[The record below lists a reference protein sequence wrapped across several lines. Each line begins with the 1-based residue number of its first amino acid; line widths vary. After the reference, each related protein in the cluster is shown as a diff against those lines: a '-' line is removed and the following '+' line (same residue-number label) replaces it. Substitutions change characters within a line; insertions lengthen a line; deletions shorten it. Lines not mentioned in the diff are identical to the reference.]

1 MPGSQSA
8 ARRGNFA
15 SVKRLFLVLSVFL
28 VLAVGAFF
36 FALNSM
42 ANAPGPG
49 GEEVLLEVPRGAN
62 ARSVAGQ
69 LQKLGLLSDTSVF
82 RFVVWRRGGLS
93 LKAGKFRLSSSL
105 SAVELATAL
114 EKPPLA
120 EDEPFVVVEGWR
132 LRDVD
137 EALVAAGRADPG
149 AYLKAASSRL
159 GYTAPFTLPEGTL
172 EGYLYPE
179 TYLLPKGRIDPKVL
193 VQKQLDQ
200 FAARVFTPL
209 EAEVRGY
216 KRSLHE
222 LVTMASM
229 LEREEPTPS
238 NRPIVA
244 GILWKRIDRGFP
256 LGVDAT
262 SRYELK
268 AWNDRGGF
276 LVKLRDANDPY
287 NTRHKKGLPPTPIGA
302 PTYSSLEAALR
313 PTPSDFLYYLHDA
326 QKQLHPSRDAAEH
339 EEMRKKYDIY

>member
-1 MPGSQSA
+1 M
-8 ARRGNFA
+8 
-15 SVKRLFLVLSVFL
+15 KRLLV
-28 VLAVGAFF
+28 VL
-36 FALNSM
+36 FALALLVGLAGGGYSFHLNSE

-49 GEEVLLEVPRGAN
+49 GGDLELEVPKGAN
-62 ARSVAGQ
+62 ARSVGV
-69 LQKLGLLSDTSVF
+69 LMQKVGLLTDTTVF
-82 RFVVWRRGGLS
+82 RFVVWKRGGLS
-93 LKAGKFRLSSSL
+93 LKAGKFNLSRSL
-105 SAVELATAL
+105 SPMELAAAL

-137 EALVAAGRADPG
+137 EALVAAGRADAG
-149 AYLKAASSRL
+149 AYIKAASSRQ
-159 GYTAPFTLPEGTL
+159 GYTAPFTLPDGPL

-179 TYLLPKGRIDPKVL
+179 TYQLPKGRIDPRVL

-209 EAEVRGY
+209 EAEVKGY

-238 NRPIVA
+238 NRPLVA

-268 AWNDRGGF
+268 AWNDRAAF
-276 LVKLRDANDPY
+276 LVNLRNENDPY

-302 PTYSSLEAALR
+302 PTYASLEAALR

-339 EEMRKKYDIY
+339 EEMRKKYDVH

>member
-1 MPGSQSA
+1 MKTSL
-8 ARRGNFA
+8 
-15 SVKRLFLVLSVFL
+15 SVKRLIQVALVLLLVAALGVGGFVFQL
-28 VLAVGAFF
+28 SNQA
-36 FALNSM
+36 S
-42 ANAPGPG
+42 APGLG
-49 GEEVLLEVPRGAN
+49 TEEIELEVPRGAN
-62 ARSVAGQ
+62 ARSVGAQ
-69 LQKLGLLSDTSVF
+69 LQKVGLIGDTFLF
-82 RFVVWRRGGLS
+82 RFVVWKRGGLA
-93 LKAGKFRLSSSL
+93 LKAGKFKLSRAL
-105 SAVELATAL
+105 SPMELAAAL

-149 AYLKAASSRL
+149 AYVKAASSRG
-159 GYTAPFTLPEGTL
+159 GYSAPFTLPDGIL

-179 TYLLPKGRIDPKVL
+179 TYLLPKGRIDPRVL

-200 FAARVFTPL
+200 FALRVFTPL

-238 NRPIVA
+238 NRPLVA

-268 AWNDRGGF
+268 MWNDRSAF
-276 LVKLRDANDPY
+276 LVKLRDENDPY
-287 NTRHKKGLPPTPIGA
+287 NTRRKKGLPPTPIGA
-302 PTYSSLEAALR
+302 PTSSSLEAALR
-313 PTPSDFLYYLHDA
+313 PTPSEFLYYLHDA
-326 QKQLHPSRDAAEH
+326 QKVLHPSRDAAEH
-339 EEMRKKYDIY
+339 EEMRKKYDVY

>member
-1 MPGSQSA
+1 M
-8 ARRGNFA
+8 
-15 SVKRLFLVLSVFL
+15 KRLLLVLL
-28 VLAVGAFF
+28 LLLLLGGLAVGGFF
-36 FALNSM
+36 FRLN
-42 ANAPGPG
+42 AQATAPGLG
-49 GEEVLLEVPRGAN
+49 GGDLELEVPRGAN
-62 ARSVAGQ
+62 ARSVGVQ
-69 LQKLGLLSDTSVF
+69 LQKVGLLADTTVF
-82 RFVVWRRGGLS
+82 RFVVWKRGGLS
-93 LKAGKFRLSSSL
+93 LKAGKFTLSRSL
-105 SAVELATAL
+105 SPLELAAAL

-132 LRDVD
+132 IRDVD
-137 EALVAAGRADPG
+137 EALVAAGRSEPG
-149 AYLKAASSRL
+149 AYVKAASSRL
-159 GYTAPFTLPEGTL
+159 GYTAPFALPDGTL

-179 TYLLPKGRIDPKVL
+179 TYALPKGHIDCRVL

-209 EAEVRGY
+209 EAEVKGY

-238 NRPIVA
+238 NRPLVA

-268 AWNDRGGF
+268 SWNDRSAF
-276 LVKLRDANDPY
+276 LVKLRDDSDPY
-287 NTRHKKGLPPTPIGA
+287 NTRRKKGLPPTPIGA
-302 PTYSSLEAALR
+302 PTYSSLEAALK
-313 PTPSDFLYYLHDA
+313 PTPSEFLYYLHDA

-339 EEMRKKYDIY
+339 EELRKKYDVY